1 MNLDSNVL
9 YLLLLLLRNVKLCRN
24 GERRCNCDVRIGGT
38 SEHTEKVVVY
48 KNRGLVKIMN
58 EEIENVI
65 QSPDSDKERDKS
77 VLCEKAIS
85 C

>member
-1 MNLDSNVL
+1 MNT
-9 YLLLLLLRNVKLCRN
+9 R
-24 GERRCNCDVRIGGT
+24 
-38 SEHTEKVVVY
+38 KVVVY

-58 EEIENVI
+58 GEIENVI
-65 QSPDSDKERDKS
+65 QFPDSDKERDKS